1 MGMGTMD
8 PKKTCKVKKGNIS
21 KTEEWLENYAQQLFS
36 HWADLIKGADS
47 DYEWISNRISEL
59 HKSLNRTAIYKY
71 GLKEVM
77 NAGIPEDG
85 WRWSNIIQN
94 DYMHAGFLHLAP
106 GATIPFHDHPESIDA
121 MLVLDGKVEVRSY
134 SPSHDVV
141 AIGKQ
146 AAHLKPVNY
155 QRLEKLG
162 TTVVLPDTG
171 NIHGLRCL
179 GDQAILLDVQVY
191 QRPDVERRWYFPLG
205 AANNDPSHVIAAA
218 VPESLLRSAI
228 GCQTEQ

>member
-1 MGMGTMD
+1 MGMYAMD
-8 PKKTCKVKKGNIS
+8 PKKTTKEKKGNIS
-21 KTEEWLENYAQQLFS
+21 KTEEWLEDYAQQLFAN
-36 HWADLIKGADS
+36 WAERIQGKDS
-47 DYEWISNRISEL
+47 DYEWISDRITAL
-59 HKSLNRTAIYKY
+59 HKSLNRTAIYKF

-77 NAGIPEDG
+77 SSEVPADG
-85 WRWSNIIQN
+85 WRWTSILQN
-94 DYMHAGFLHLAP
+94 DEMHAGFLDLAP

-155 QRLEKLG
+155 QRLEKQG
-162 TTVVLPDTG
+162 TSIILPDTG

-179 GDQAILLDVQVY
+179 GDRAILLDVQVY

-205 AANNDPSHVIAAA
+205 AANNDPGHVIAAA

-228 GCQTEQ
+228 GCQSEQ